1 MVLGKSSSGGGGRK
15 CHTDETD
22 EKTGEGLPTSLRQSK
37 GKQRMG
43 ENICRLRRTE
53 FFFKER
59 EKQETMIYNVTENW
73 AQGRLGGNRCELLQ
87 AILIEMLIFII
98 KEILL
103 LLILHI
109 GFCKTLTEIYVDVH

>member
-1 MVLGKSSSGGGGRK
+1 
-15 CHTDETD
+15 
-22 EKTGEGLPTSLRQSK
+22 
-37 GKQRMG
+37 
-43 ENICRLRRTE
+43 
-53 FFFKER
+53 
-59 EKQETMIYNVTENW
+59 MIYNVTENW